1 MSVLLEADALRFGH
15 PGRTVGEH
23 LSLALP
29 AGQVVALLGPN
40 GGGKTTLLKTLLGL
54 LPAQGGVV
62 RLDGRALGE
71 WSLPERARR
80 VGYVPQGQASTFG
93 YSARQM
99 VLMGRTAHLGLLARP
114 GARDA
119 AVADQ
124 ALQRLGIAHLADR
137 SVHRMSG
144 GERQLVLI
152 ARALAQQP
160 RAVLLDEP
168 TASLDFGNQG
178 MVMRA
183 IRALADEGLGVL
195 FTTHDPNQ
203 ARRCADTALLL
214 REGRV
219 LAQGPVAGVVTAE
232 HLRALYGAP
241 VDGSGGPGE
250 LPVFLPAFL
259 PASLPGTGAQ

>member
-1 MSVLLEADALRFGH
+1 MSVLLEADSLRFGH
-15 PGRTVGEH
+15 PGRTVGED
-23 LSLALP
+23 LSLALH

-54 LPAQGGVV
+54 LPAQGGVL
-62 RLDGRALGE
+62 RLDGRALHA

-99 VLMGRTAHLGLLARP
+99 VLLGRTAHLGLLARP
-114 GARDA
+114 GANDH
-119 AVADQ
+119 AVADA
-124 ALQRLGIAHLADR
+124 ALQRLGITHLAER

-152 ARALAQQP
+152 SRALAQQP

-183 IRALADEGLGVL
+183 IRALADQGLGVL

-203 ARRCADTALLL
+203 ALRCADTALLL

-219 LAQGPVAGVVTAE
+219 LVSGPVAGVVTAE
-232 HLRALYGAP
+232 NLRALYGAP
-241 VDGSGGPGE
+241 VDDSGGRGG
-250 LPVFLPAFL
+250 LPVFLPAFV
-259 PASLPGTGAQ
+259 GAAAAQ

>member
-1 MSVLLEADALRFGH
+1 MTALLEASGLRFGH
-15 PGRTVGEH
+15 PGRTVGDDLA
-23 LSLALP
+23 LSLH
-29 AGQVVALLGPN
+29 AGQVIALLGPN

-54 LPAQGGVV
+54 LPAQGGAV
-62 RLDGRALGE
+62 RLDGRALHE

-114 GARDA
+114 GTHDH
-119 AVADQ
+119 AVADD
-124 ALQRLGIAHLADR
+124 ALRRLGIAHLAER

-178 MVMRA
+178 LVMRA
-183 IRALADEGLGVL
+183 IRALAGEGLGVL

-203 ARRCADTALLL
+203 ALRCADVALLL

-219 LAQGPVAGVVTAE
+219 LASGPVAEVVTADW
-232 HLRALYGAP
+232 LQALYGAP
-241 VDGSGGPGE
+241 VDASGGQGG
-250 LPVFLPAFL
+250 LPVFLPAL
-259 PASLPGTGAQ
+259 VGAVASQ

>member
-1 MSVLLEADALRFGH
+1 MSALIEALDLRFGH
-15 PGRTVGEH
+15 PGRIVGEG
-23 LSLALP
+23 LSLSLH
-29 AGQVVALLGPN
+29 AGQVMALLGPN

-54 LPAQGGVV
+54 LPAQGGTV
-62 RLDGRALGE
+62 RLDGRPLVD

-80 VGYVPQGQASTFG
+80 VGYVPQGQANGFG

-114 GARDA
+114 GAHDHS
-119 AVADQ
+119 VADQ
-124 ALQRLGIAHLADR
+124 ALRRLGIDHLADR

-152 ARALAQQP
+152 ARALAQEP

-178 MVMRA
+178 LVMRA
-183 IRALADEGLGVL
+183 IRALAEEGLGVL

-219 LAQGPVAGVVTAE
+219 LAAGAVDKVVSAGQ
-232 HLRALYGAP
+232 LRALYGAE
-241 VDGSGGPGE
+241 VDDSGGQGG
-250 LPVFLPAFL
+250 LPVFLPGF
-259 PASLPGTGAQ
+259 GVQ